1 MKYNNKEAFYE
12 AITVVCLVIAMLCF
26 ISKGCAQTD
35 KVDTSTIKGIFHNRS
50 GQQGTFIVDVL
61 TNNTL
66 EMTEVIDNRKH
77 SWREQIQIKITG
89 SQSLYI
95 YTEFGKYTLNFC
107 PNSTYKVCEMT
118 VSPSIGDTLYY
129 TKW

>member
-26 ISKGCAQTD
+26 ISKSCAQTD
-35 KVDTSTIKGIFHNRS
+35 KVDTPTIRGIFHNRS
-50 GQQGTFIVDVL
+50 GEQGTFIVDVL
-61 TNNTL
+61 INNVL
-66 EMTEVIDNRKH
+66 EITEIIDDKKR
-77 SWREQIQIKITG
+77 SWREPIQIKIAG
-89 SQSLYI
+89 AQSLYI

-107 PNSTYKVCEMT
+107 PNSTYKICEMI
-118 VSPSIGDTLYY
+118 VSPIEGDTLYY